1 MDKDIDW
8 VGIKHIGSRVTVEIN
23 EMTSPPEMERK
34 NTPCNIISSH
44 DAQITGVKVYSGMLI
59 PMVGDGVKKGDVLI
73 SGVVDTKY
81 GRSFYVHSIGEITG
95 IYTEKMTF
103 SEKYVTEEKVCTGEV
118 CAKAL
123 KIFGHKLIY
132 SPAELPTGDYEYS
145 ETEERVTFLGISLPL
160 YKITGHYRLTENRS
174 LTITKEQAEQNIAKR
189 AEKFEHNF
197 LDGDVTVIN
206 RNIEK
211 KYDKNGATFVYT
223 YTIEG
228 EIGEEKMILAKYEE
242 FGGAVTEEQPKE
254 ELN

>member
-1 MDKDIDW
+1 MADFTHFNEQGRAKMVD
-8 VGIKHIGSRVTVEIN
+8 VGEKPSSRRTAVAAGRVLVNDETFALI
-23 EMTSPPEMERK
+23 R
-34 NTPCNIISSH
+34 
-44 DAQITGVKVYSGMLI
+44 SGGI
-59 PMVGDGVKKGDVLI
+59 KKGDVLI

-174 LTITKEQAEQNIAKR
+174 ITITKEQAELNIAKR
-189 AEKFEHNF
+189 AF
-197 LDGDVTVIN
+197 LCIRVI
-206 RNIEK
+206 R
-211 KYDKNGATFVYT
+211 KYADFQR
-223 YTIEG
+223 IQQ
-228 EIGEEKMILAKYEE
+228 IGID
-242 FGGAVTEEQPKE
+242 FS
-254 ELN
+254 